1 MNETL
6 KKLIVLYS
14 VENQEK
20 LIKFLKG
27 FSKPKLICTLLDL
40 LTIYFNDKNSSKL
53 RELTTLWICGFEP
66 NLEKLGYNGYR
77 LSFPTGK
84 KEYCEV
90 KPQNT
95 YNPNKK
101 LNGGGSFNDYTEERF
116 SKDLKENPTILI
128 SGFVGGKLIYI
139 IEIKFEC
146 LKGRLEKLLNKR
158 FPQGRSPGEFL
169 RSASFSLKDYIN
181 CPSLKLV
188 YLREDWEEFKDY
200 LTRDLIS
207 FFRGRGK

>member
-6 KKLIVLYS
+6 KKLIMRYS

-77 LSFPTGK
+77 LSFATGK

-95 YNPNKK
+95 DNPKKK
-101 LNGGGSFNDYTEERF
+101 LNGGGSFNDYTKERF
-116 SKDLKENPTILI
+116 LKDLKENPTILI

-146 LKGRLEKLLNKR
+146 LKERLENLLNKR

-181 CPSLKLV
+181 CPYLKLA
-188 YLREDWEEFKDY
+188 YLRKDWKKFKDY
-200 LTRDLIS
+200 LTIDLIS
-207 FFRGRGK
+207 FLEGKRK